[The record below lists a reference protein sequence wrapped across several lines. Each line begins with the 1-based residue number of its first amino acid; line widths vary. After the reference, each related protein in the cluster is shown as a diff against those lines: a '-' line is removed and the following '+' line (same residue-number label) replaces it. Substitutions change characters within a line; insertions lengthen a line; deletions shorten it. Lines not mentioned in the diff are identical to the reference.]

1 MLHSESFDQAL
12 YKLTN
17 CGGGKQSAKV
27 HDEKSLE
34 EFFMIESIICIIW
47 YISFGEPIKKT
58 FTCTCT

>member
-47 YISFGEPIKKT
+47 
-58 FTCTCT
+58 